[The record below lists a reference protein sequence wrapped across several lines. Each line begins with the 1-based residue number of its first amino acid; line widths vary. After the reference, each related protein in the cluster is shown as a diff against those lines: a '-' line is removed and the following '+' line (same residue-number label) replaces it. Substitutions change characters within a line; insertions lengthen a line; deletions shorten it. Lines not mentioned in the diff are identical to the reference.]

1 MAVFAAADAPLR
13 ARQVC
18 EAMDL
23 EITPNT
29 SNNTRLKLKRLVER
43 GILVTPPDGTTE
55 SNHPRSPSG
64 PDCSQLAETATAH
77 EARIL
82 AFPQDPALMIKRN
95 LQLCRGWI
103 AARTPTTVPTW
114 TDGIRIHHG
123 RLASGSGSGS
133 GCGSGS
139 GFR

>member
-1 MAVFAAADAPLR
+1 MTVFAVADAPLR

-23 EITPNT
+23 EITPST

-64 PDCSQLAETATAH
+64 PDCSGLAETATAH

-82 AFPQDPALMIKRN
+82 AFR
-95 LQLCRGWI
+95 
-103 AARTPTTVPTW
+103 RTQ
-114 TDGIRIHHG
+114 R
-123 RLASGSGSGS
+123 
-133 GCGSGS
+133 
-139 GFR
+139 